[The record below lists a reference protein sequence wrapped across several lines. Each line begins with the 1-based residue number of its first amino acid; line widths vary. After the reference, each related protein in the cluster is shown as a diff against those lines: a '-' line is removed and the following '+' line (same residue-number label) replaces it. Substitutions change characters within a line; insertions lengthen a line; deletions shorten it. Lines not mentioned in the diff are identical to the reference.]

1 MRCIHTDKS
10 NLEVNTAGNHFED
23 ELTLKDKSGKIIGAL
38 GLVFNYKSGDDKTKL
53 VATAEQIRTEL
64 QAQIPTKASLFKT
77 VH

>member
-1 MRCIHTDKS
+1 MCHKFFV
-10 NLEVNTAGNHFED
+10 L
-23 ELTLKDKSGKIIGAL
+23 
-38 GLVFNYKSGDDKTKL
+38 SGDDKTKL

>member
-1 MRCIHTDKS
+1 MCHKFFR
-10 NLEVNTAGNHFED
+10 TA
-23 ELTLKDKSGKIIGAL
+23 
-38 GLVFNYKSGDDKTKL
+38 VYKSGDDKTKL